1 MINEQE
7 TEKDPSLM
15 SEKEIREEIDGYY
28 EILNVLEKLR
38 DAKMKLGTY
47 LDGVFLGKIER
58 LREELERKKK

>member
-1 MINEQE
+1 MINQEE

-47 LDGVFLGKIER
+47 LDGVFLGKIEK
-58 LREELERKKK
+58 LREELEKRKK

>member
-15 SEKEIREEIDGYY
+15 CEKEIREEIDGYY

-58 LREELERKKK
+58 LREELEKRKK

>member
-1 MINEQE
+1 MINQQE

-58 LREELERKKK
+58 LREELEKRKK

>member
-1 MINEQE
+1 
-7 TEKDPSLM
+7 M

-47 LDGVFLGKIER
+47 LDGVFLGKIEK
-58 LREELERKKK
+58 LREELEKRKK